1 MNIFFLDR
9 DPIKAA
15 KYHGN
20 KHCVKMIL
28 EYAQLMSTA
37 HHVLGSSIDADVLYR
52 KTHMNH
58 PSAIWVRQSAA
69 NYQWLYSLFC
79 AVCDE
84 YTFRYG
90 KVHKTDQKLREIL
103 SQLPTGIPVG
113 KFSQPPQAMPED
125 CHCKCSVTAYR
136 KYYMTH
142 KAHIAEW
149 KYRRQPVWF
158 KEN

>member
-1 MNIFFLDR
+1 MNIFYLDP

-15 KYHGN
+15 QFHNN

-28 EYAQLMSTA
+28 EYAQIMSTA
-37 HHVLGSSIDADVLYR
+37 HHVLGSSINADVLYR

-58 PSAIWVRQSAA
+58 PSAIWVRQSSA

-84 YTFRYG
+84 YTHRYG
-90 KVHKTDQKLREIL
+90 KVHKTDAKLREVL
-103 SQLPTGIPVG
+103 SRLPTDIPNTS
-113 KFSQPPQAMPED
+113 FTQPPQSMPED
-125 CHCKCSVTAYR
+125 CHSKCSVCAYR

-142 KAHIAEW
+142 KAHIAAW
-149 KYRRQPVWF
+149 KIRKQPYWY
-158 KEN
+158 K